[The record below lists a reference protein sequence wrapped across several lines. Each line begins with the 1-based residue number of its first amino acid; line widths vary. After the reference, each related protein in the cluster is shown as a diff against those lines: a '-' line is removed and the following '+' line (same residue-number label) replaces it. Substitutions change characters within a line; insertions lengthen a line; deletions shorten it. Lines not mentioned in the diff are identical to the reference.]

1 MRNKQLGVSLSG
13 LLIVAVILIAIALLG
28 LKLVPSYLEFF
39 AIKKA
44 VVALA
49 SEKRGGGGS
58 AVNEIRRSFDARAVI
73 DDISSIKGADLE
85 VTKDGTDL
93 VVSATYRKEVPL
105 FANLG
110 VYIEFI
116 ATSKQ

>member
-1 MRNKQLGVSLSG
+1 MRNKQLGVSLGG
-13 LLIVAVILIAIALLG
+13 LLMVAVVLIAIALLG
-28 LKLVPSYLEFF
+28 FRLAPSYLEFF

-44 VVALA
+44 VIALA

-58 AVNEIRRSFDARAVI
+58 AVAEIRRSFDLRATV

-85 VTKDGTDL
+85 VTKDGADL
-93 VVSATYRKEVPL
+93 VVSATYRKDVPL
-105 FANLG
+105 FGNLG